1 MNEKLKSIESKIIV
15 GGVNLLEKAE
25 KQAKLLE
32 ESDKQLEKQK
42 EKRAAIQ
49 QQLQE
54 KEVRLDEETI
64 FLNKFSNIKL
74 VGRCF

>member
-54 KEVRLDEETI
+54 KEVRLNEKKLF
-64 FLNKFSNIKL
+64 FL
-74 VGRCF
+74 